1 MRFRE
6 GISVGTQPGGRA
18 PRYWIVRRPRS
29 HELDECPVGVPRS
42 APFSR
47 LCPLA
52 GLAASVAA

>member
-29 HELDECPVGVPRS
+29 YELDDCPVGVLLS
-42 APFSR
+42 GSGWAWGAHGWV
-47 LCPLA
+47 A
-52 GLAASVAA
+52 GSVRP